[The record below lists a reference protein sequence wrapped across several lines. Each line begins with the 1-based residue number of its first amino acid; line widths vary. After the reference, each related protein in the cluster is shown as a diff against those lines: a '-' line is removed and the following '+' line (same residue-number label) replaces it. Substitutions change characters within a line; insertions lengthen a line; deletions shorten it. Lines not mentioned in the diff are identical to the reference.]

1 MTILFTILLFVSDLI
16 ETTYDLGVF
25 TRTHILPGVVYLYCI
40 MESGWDR
47 LTSMEYTIRTY
58 RTPMTTGF
66 AYGM

>member
-16 ETTYDLGVF
+16 ETTYDLGVA
-25 TRTHILPGVVYLYCI
+25 TRKYALPAVVYLYCI
-40 MESGWDR
+40 METGWDR
-47 LTSMEYTIRTY
+47 LTSMEHTIKVI

>member
-1 MTILFTILLFVSDLI
+1 MTILFTILLFISDLI

-40 MESGWDR
+40 MEWGWDR
-47 LTSMEYTIRTY
+47 LTSMEFTVKTY
-58 RTPMTTGF
+58 NTPMTTGF

>member
-1 MTILFTILLFVSDLI
+1 MIILFTILLFISDLV

-40 MESGWDR
+40 MEWGWDHM
-47 LTSMEYTIRTY
+47 TSMEFTVKTY

>member
-1 MTILFTILLFVSDLI
+1 MTILFTILLFISDLI

-40 MESGWDR
+40 METAWDA

>member
-40 MESGWDR
+40 MEAGWDR
-47 LTSMEYTIRTY
+47 LTSMETSLRVY
-58 RTPMTTGF
+58 RTPMATGF

>member
-25 TRTHILPGVVYLYCI
+25 TRTHILPGVVYLYCT
-40 MESGWDR
+40 MEWSWDQ
-47 LTSMEYTIRTY
+47 LTSMEYTVKVRN
-58 RTPMTTGF
+58 TPMATGF

>member
-58 RTPMTTGF
+58 RTPMSTGF

>member
-1 MTILFTILLFVSDLI
+1 MTILFTILLFISDLI

-25 TRTHILPGVVYLYCI
+25 TRKYILPGVVYLYCI

-47 LTSMEYTIRTY
+47 LTSMETSLRIY

>member
-1 MTILFTILLFVSDLI
+1 MTILFTILLFISDLI

-25 TRTHILPGVVYLYCI
+25 TRTHVLPGVVYLYCI
-40 MESGWDR
+40 METGWDA